1 MRHPVHR
8 KKQMVNLDI
17 LTPRTKDF
25 LKIFY
30 CSTLTIQR
38 RSSNEKLHTCT
49 AVQNS
54 VQKHSVAVNMWSKLV
69 LLHIAFMAPAV
80 YFKKQRNNIMLF
92 RDNFVYIKQQ
102 VKGKRQHWK
111 CRYEIIYVFFNLPSL
126 LHK

>member
-38 RSSNEKLHTCT
+38 RSSNEKSHTCT
-49 AVQNS
+49 AVQKFSTRTFSSHQNVVEAGPPSNS
-54 VQKHSVAVNMWSKLV
+54 LYGSSGL
-69 LLHIAFMAPAV
+69 
-80 YFKKQRNNIMLF
+80 FKKPKEQYHVIPRQFCLH
-92 RDNFVYIKQQ
+92 QAAS
-102 VKGKRQHWK
+102 KGKKATLEVQ
-111 CRYEIIYVFFNLPSL
+111 V
-126 LHK
+126 